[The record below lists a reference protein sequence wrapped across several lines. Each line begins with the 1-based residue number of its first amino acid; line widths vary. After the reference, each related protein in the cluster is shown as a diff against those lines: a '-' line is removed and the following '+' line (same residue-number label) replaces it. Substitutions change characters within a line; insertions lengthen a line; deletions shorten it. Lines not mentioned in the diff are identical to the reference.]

1 MDRLLYTT
9 AIGAA
14 HIERAQAVHANN
26 LANVGTTGFQADF
39 AQAQSRLVGGDGV
52 PARVYGLTMTPG
64 TDFSAGVM
72 QQTGRELD
80 VAIKGSG
87 YLAVQLPGD
96 NEGYTRAGDLQL
108 DAAGRLISSDGLPVL
123 GDGGPIALP
132 PFEKIYVGGDGSI
145 TVQPE
150 GQGPETQVQV
160 GRLKLVNPEHD
171 ALVKDTN
178 GLMRRRDGAQEVA
191 DPDVTLV
198 SGFLESSNVNAV
210 GEMTQILGLARQY
223 EIEVRMMRTAEE
235 NDRAAA
241 ELLRIG

>member
-26 LANVGTTGFQADF
+26 LANVNTTGFQADF
-39 AQAQSRLVGGDGV
+39 AQAQSRWIGGDGV
-52 PARVYGLTMTPG
+52 PARIYGLTTTPG
-64 TDFSAGVM
+64 TDFRAGVM
-72 QQTGRELD
+72 QQTGRDLD
-80 VAIKGSG
+80 VAVNGNG
-87 YLAVQLPGD
+87 FLAVGLPGD
-96 NEGYTRAGDLQL
+96 NEGYTRAGDLHV
-108 DAAGRLISSDGLPVL
+108 DAAGRLINSDGLPIL

-132 PFEKIYVGGDGSI
+132 PFEKIYVGADGSI

-160 GRLKLVNPEHD
+160 GRLKLVNPEFE
-171 ALVKDTN
+171 ALEKDPN
-178 GLMRRRDGAQEVA
+178 GLLRRRDGAEQPA
-191 DPDVTLV
+191 DPDVTVV

-210 GEMTQILGLARQY
+210 GEMTEILALARQY

-235 NDRAAA
+235 NDRAAS
-241 ELLRIG
+241 ELLRVG

>member
-26 LANVGTTGFQADF
+26 LANVSTTGFQADF
-39 AQAQSRLVGGDGV
+39 ALAQARVIGGDGL
-52 PARVYGLTMTPG
+52 PARVYGLTETPG
-64 TDFSAGVM
+64 TDFTPGAM
-72 QQTGRELD
+72 QQTGRDLD
-80 VAIKGSG
+80 VAINGEG

-96 NEGYTRAGDLQL
+96 NEAYTRAGDLQL
-108 DAAGRLISSDGLPVL
+108 DAIGRLLSSDGLPVL

-132 PFEKIYVGGDGSI
+132 PFEKLYVGSDGSI

-160 GRLKLVNPEHD
+160 GRLKLVRPEQGE
-171 ALVKDTN
+171 LVKDAT
-178 GLMRRRDGAQEVA
+178 GLLRRRDGAQEPA
-191 DPDVTLV
+191 AAEVTVV
-198 SGFLESSNVNAV
+198 SGFLESSNVSAV
-210 GEMTQILGLARQY
+210 SELTEILALARQY

-235 NDRAAA
+235 NDRAAS